1 MVQNYLG
8 APVILILWISKSSQ
22 QKTKTKS
29 SLFTPPPWAAPSPW
43 LLPPPFL
50 TFWTSAETKMP
61 FTCGAWT
68 LNLHITQQSRKTW
81 SISGIYRM
89 RQTATF
95 LCLHVV
101 MVEVY
106 PEQSSATGSGTV
118 GTDQMS
124 SIVLKV
130 GEQTSYFLS
139 NLQRN
144 WVYAKNSKVHD
155 IGLQRYWD

>member
-1 MVQNYLG
+1 
-8 APVILILWISKSSQ
+8 
-22 QKTKTKS
+22 
-29 SLFTPPPWAAPSPW
+29 
-43 LLPPPFL
+43 
-50 TFWTSAETKMP
+50 
-61 FTCGAWT
+61 
-68 LNLHITQQSRKTW
+68 
-81 SISGIYRM
+81 
-89 RQTATF
+89 
-95 LCLHVV
+95 

-144 WVYAKNSKVHD
+144 WVYAKNSNFVSLYLCKPDGVNPWYFKLRLFD
-155 IGLQRYWD
+155 LTEFIVWKI

>member
-1 MVQNYLG
+1 
-8 APVILILWISKSSQ
+8 
-22 QKTKTKS
+22 
-29 SLFTPPPWAAPSPW
+29 
-43 LLPPPFL
+43 
-50 TFWTSAETKMP
+50 
-61 FTCGAWT
+61 
-68 LNLHITQQSRKTW
+68 
-81 SISGIYRM
+81 M

-118 GTDQMS
+118 ETDQMS

-130 GEQTSYFLS
+130 GEQTIVIISPFLS

-144 WVYAKNSKVHD
+144 
-155 IGLQRYWD
+155 